1 MLYAKPFPK
10 HFKNFKENIFI
21 GVVFCK
27 DVGLELATLSE
38 KRVQRRF
45 FALDLWNFS
54 KQLHAEQ
61 LRTTAFRRLKA
72 SKKKVLIYDEFRFT
86 YYLK

>member
-1 MLYAKPFPK
+1 MFRNSRSQVLYAKPFPK

-38 KRVQRRF
+38 KKVQRRF
-45 FALDLWNFS
+45 FAVKFVEFLKTAS
-54 KQLHAEQ
+54 C
-61 LRTTAFRRLKA
+61 RTTEN
-72 SKKKVLIYDEFRFT
+72 D
-86 YYLK
+86 